1 MPIPGGGV
9 QSWGTRAGHMLG
21 RCATLSGVPGQSCED
36 LERKAPWHLSRMER
50 TGPGSNP
57 GAIQLLPE
65 ALWEQESNLSRAA
78 RVPRQQ
84 GNALAS
90 CHSRFMS
97 WTTDDLD
104 DLIGSGF
111 EKFKG
116 RDHSVCSSLPTAP
129 LSLRFSCIPNALF

>member
-1 MPIPGGGV
+1 MPGV
-9 QSWGTRAGHMLG
+9 EGEDHLWI
-21 RCATLSGVPGQSCED
+21 CARILEGPRWKDFED
-36 LERKAPWHLSRMER
+36 CQHRPLHPCPS
-50 TGPGSNP
+50 P

-78 RVPRQQ
+78 QVPRQQ

-90 CHSRFMS
+90 CHSRSMS

-104 DLIGSGF
+104 DLMGSGF

-129 LSLRFSCIPNALF
+129 LSLRFSCTPFFVPSLF